1 MTDHLDRTQKEALFL
16 HTLREAGFDELAE
29 RVRRDEPLAPRTTM
43 RVGGPADLFV
53 EPLGLYEVT
62 ALVRAA
68 NKAGIPYFV
77 MGNGSNIVFSDAG
90 VEGLVI
96 AFGRGFSKTWREI
109 DPENE
114 NATLVSVFAGAILAK
129 TAFEL
134 SREGF
139 DGLWFA
145 AGIPGSVGGAVFMNA
160 GAYGGQ
166 MSDVVCRTTFLTP
179 DGECKTVTGD
189 EHEFDY
195 RDSVFTRNGGLILST
210 TLRLLPGDRV
220 EILDKIATLNAK
232 RAASQPLQ
240 QPSAGSVF
248 KRPPGYFAGTLIE
261 QTGCKGL
268 SIGGACVSQKHAGFI
283 VNTGGATACDIAALV
298 EKVSACVLDRTGVL
312 LEPEIRFVGRG
323 FGPKGD

>member
-1 MTDHLDRTQKEALFL
+1 MTDNLDRIQKEELFL
-16 HTLREAGFDELAE
+16 HTLRDAGFEDLAE
-29 RVRRDEPLAPRTTM
+29 RVRRDEPLAPKTTM

-53 EPLGLYEVT
+53 EPLGLYEVS

-68 NKAGIPYFV
+68 NRAGIPYFV
-77 MGNGSNIVFSDAG
+77 MGNGSNIVFSDLG

-96 AFGRGFSKTWREI
+96 SFGRGFSKSWRET
-109 DPENE
+109 DPEHA
-114 NATLVSVFAGAILAK
+114 NATLVSVFAGAMLAK
-129 TAFEL
+129 TAYEL

-166 MSDVVCRTTFLTP
+166 MSDVVCRTTYLTP
-179 DGECKTVTGD
+179 EGDCKTVSGN
-189 EHEFDY
+189 EHDFDY
-195 RDSVFTRNGGLILST
+195 RDSVFTRNGGVILST
-210 TLRLLPGDRV
+210 TMRLLPGDRA

-248 KRPPGYFAGTLIE
+248 KRPPGHFAGTLIE

-268 SIGGACVSQKHAGFI
+268 SVGGACVSRKHAGFI
-283 VNTGGATACDIAALV
+283 VNTGGATACDIVTLV
-298 EKVSACVLDRTGVL
+298 EKVSACVLDHSGVT